1 MYSRALKSWH
11 VYGPLILRSIVD
23 FLQTWIFVTN
33 SSPIIWCYCDENF
46 ELTIFQ
52 ATNTCIWRII
62 TYFEYMKFISIDC
75 SLRYIWFYFLL
86 FIHHVIR
93 AVYRPKCKISLG
105 RFARQKHKTFEQIST
120 SNGICIFSNFAT
132 GRTWSSIWNGI

>member
-1 MYSRALKSWH
+1 MRLF
-11 VYGPLILRSIVD
+11 IT
-23 FLQTWIFVTN
+23 F
-33 SSPIIWCYCDENF
+33 SSPIIGCYCDGIF

-52 ATNTCIWRII
+52 AINTCVGRII
-62 TYFEYMKFISIDC
+62 TYFEYEIHFYRLQSTIS
-75 SLRYIWFYFLL
+75 LYIYLVLFLL

-105 RFARQKHKTFEQIST
+105 RFARQNHKTFEQIST

-132 GRTWSSIWNGI
+132 GRTWSSIWNSI